1 MAITETISTA
11 SATAKSLAEA
21 LSTTRSK
28 LESTTEAG
36 RALMEVQSLVISLQ
50 SSLLEVQAKVLE
62 LQEENSELRAQI
74 RDREAGTAQ
83 PVQYERKKVGQSW
96 IMVRD
101 GDESDAYYCPTCI
114 DNGHAVLIQPHP
126 MPLGS
131 SGTHACPFCGTDFR
145 L

>member
-1 MAITETISTA
+1 MAIAETIRTA
-11 SATAKSLAEA
+11 SATAKSLVEA
-21 LSTTRSK
+21 LSTMQSE
-28 LESTTEAG
+28 LGSTTDAG
-36 RALMEVQSLVISLQ
+36 GALMEVQSLVISLQ
-50 SSLLEVQAKVLE
+50 SNLLEVQAKVLE
-62 LQEENSELRAQI
+62 LQEENSELRAEI

-83 PVQYERKKVGQSW
+83 QVEYERKKVGQSW
-96 IMVRD
+96 VMVRD

-131 SGTHACPFCGTDFR
+131 SGTHACPFCGTDYR